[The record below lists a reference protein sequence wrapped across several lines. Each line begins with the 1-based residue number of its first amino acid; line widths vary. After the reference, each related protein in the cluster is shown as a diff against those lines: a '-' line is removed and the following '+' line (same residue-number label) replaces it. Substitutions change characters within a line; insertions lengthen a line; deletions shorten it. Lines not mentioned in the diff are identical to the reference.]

1 MGFSFMSG
9 LAGFAEARGLV
20 LDEKR
25 EANTRML
32 ERHMSEGAEHLK
44 DLRAKQTSRRE
55 AFDAD
60 RGSLAAMGISEENQA
75 RVMQGSVASRAR
87 TIVNLGKQ
95 RDTAEARGLT
105 PNEAFMNSFFARPN
119 RPAGI
124 NETDDTD
131 SNTSVVPPGTV
142 PDTVRSMND
151 SRLAAAG
158 TIQGEAG
165 AAPQHKGLGA
175 LFGKAKP
182 LAYAG
187 DGRTLTNDQG
197 RGTASDVSDPTAGIE
212 YSKTLSQ
219 IDKNTATKPY
229 PETMLK
235 SAQASAIGSIS
246 SRYSGVGSSFDIN
259 SNPIFTGIAE
269 DAVNQ
274 QFFSSI
280 LPTIR
285 KLQYTLD
292 DTGNIMHPI
301 RSEQV
306 ALDMFDAAGRAQNAI
321 DEGKAPN
328 KNDLDSLRRWESLMP
343 KGVKFLA
350 PTLPSGN
357 PTKVVVDPQARA
369 AVPLPDEPQ
378 VTPKKQLTFSDLKPA
393 QQAEGRAAKTPTD
406 KRAFRTKYDLDRDD
420 PLGGK

>member
-1 MGFSFMSG
+1 MGFSIMSG
-9 LAGFAEARGLV
+9 LAGFAEGRSQV

-25 EANTRML
+25 AANTRML
-32 ERHMSEGAEHLK
+32 ERHMLEGAEHLK

-165 AAPQHKGLGA
+165 DAPQHKGLGA

-197 RGTASDVSDPTAGIE
+197 VGTASDVSDPTAGAD

-219 IDKNTATKPY
+219 INKNNAADPPSLSLRKHV
-229 PETMLK
+229 LK
-235 SAQASAIGSIS
+235 TIQGAAQVRYGGTLVPSGDGYDQWNGVVKNASDAIFVNHIPRLMDGLV
-246 SRYSGVGSSFDIN
+246 RVGMQRGMGTDEA
-259 SNPIFTGIAE
+259 G
-269 DAVNQ
+269 
-274 QFFSSI
+274 
-280 LPTIR
+280 
-285 KLQYTLD
+285 
-292 DTGNIMHPI
+292 
-301 RSEQV
+301 
-306 ALDMFDAAGRAQNAI
+306 DAAFDLFNKAAYGDADSTKKINMLLP
-321 DEGKAPN
+321 EGIEFVKPSVN
-328 KNDLDSLRRWESLMP
+328 MQRPPP
-343 KGVKFLA
+343 K
-350 PTLPSGN
+350 
-357 PTKVVVDPQARA
+357 VDPKAKTV
-369 AVPLPDEPQ
+369 VPLPDELP
-378 VTPKKQLTFSDLKPA
+378 VTPKKRTFSDLTPKL
-393 QQAEGRAAKTPTD
+393 QAEGRALTD
-406 KRAFRTKYDLDRDD
+406 PFKQSTFRSDNSLDRND